1 MGILIGMAGHQGG
14 AGKTTTVLNLGVSL
28 AQQGKKTLL
37 IDTDPLGSL
46 APASSLTAS
55 TEPGLVQM
63 IRGQESNQ
71 VIKESS
77 LGIPLSLLA
86 NGVQQPGDAF
96 FLEKLAKKGGLGR
109 LLDRL
114 AQEYDYIL
122 IDTPSSIE
130 AISSMVFA
138 HCNSVIIIL
147 PCQSNA
153 IKTLPGML
161 RLLTRVQDKLNPEL
175 SVLGILASLLDQQ
188 NPYELDVLATIRT
201 SFPTGIFFSTLIP
214 RSRQFEKAAS
224 NGTSIKL
231 LPSSSGITEL
241 YTHLAQEVI
250 SRSTSTEPG
259 GNNDAQPKRLF

>member
-46 APASSLTAS
+46 APASSLTSS

-63 IRGQESNQ
+63 LRGQESTQ

-77 LGIPLSLLA
+77 FGIPLSLLA

-96 FLEKLAKKGGLGR
+96 FLEKQAKKGGLGR
-109 LLDRL
+109 LLDSL

-138 HCNSVIIIL
+138 HCIL
-147 PCQSNA
+147 GVYEKLA
-153 IKTLPGML
+153 FHFLTEDLTMEEKTDMARDAVEFTVGGM
-161 RLLTRVQDKLNPEL
+161 
-175 SVLGILASLLDQQ
+175 QQ
-188 NPYELDVLATIRT
+188 I
-201 SFPTGIFFSTLIP
+201 TL
-214 RSRQFEKAAS
+214 
-224 NGTSIKL
+224 
-231 LPSSSGITEL
+231 
-241 YTHLAQEVI
+241 
-250 SRSTSTEPG
+250 
-259 GNNDAQPKRLF
+259 